1 MGQHRMR
8 WLDSIS
14 NSRDTGLSKLYEIL
28 KDRGADML
36 QPMGLQIVR
45 HDLATEQQQQQNQR
59 YPGIGNTQ
67 IV

>member
-8 WLDSIS
+8 WLDSIT
-14 NSRDTGLSKLYEIL
+14 NSRDTGLSKLCEIL

>member
-8 WLDSIS
+8 WLDSIT